1 MKQIGFKNFRR
12 FADFP
17 AMDLAPITIFVGE
30 NNSGKSTVVK
40 GILALSDFLN
50 NWRTDYDLLIE
61 RNTDDEKKEL
71 NENNIDKIKKNNHVS
86 FKEDFVEII
95 NVESYKEYNVL
106 NDKNEYLNNISGE
119 ENEESEDKEDENDEE
134 KFDINKYDPMKLEKI
149 PNSDP
154 NGFSR
159 TKCIIL

>member
-1 MKQIGFKNFRR
+1 MEQTNERKDSKGN
-12 FADFP
+12 
-17 AMDLAPITIFVGE
+17 TI
-30 NNSGKSTVVK
+30 SK
-40 GILALSDFLN
+40 LN
-50 NWRTDYDLLIE
+50 
-61 RNTDDEKKEL
+61 KEY
-71 NENNIDKIKKNNHVS
+71 HVS
-86 FKEDFVEII
+86 FKI
-95 NVESYKEYNVL
+95 NFAETIEVESYKEYNVL

>member
-1 MKQIGFKNFRR
+1 MEQTSDRKDSKGN
-12 FADFP
+12 
-17 AMDLAPITIFVGE
+17 TI
-30 NNSGKSTVVK
+30 SK
-40 GILALSDFLN
+40 LN
-50 NWRTDYDLLIE
+50 
-61 RNTDDEKKEL
+61 KEF
-71 NENNIDKIKKNNHVS
+71 HVS
-86 FKEDFVEII
+86 FKVNFAETIE
-95 NVESYKEYNVL
+95 VESYKEYNVL

>member
-1 MKQIGFKNFRR
+1 MKTTN
-12 FADFP
+12 
-17 AMDLAPITIFVGE
+17 
-30 NNSGKSTVVK
+30 
-40 GILALSDFLN
+40 
-50 NWRTDYDLLIE
+50 
-61 RNTDDEKKEL
+61 EKKEL

-119 ENEESEDKEDENDEE
+119 ENEENEDKEDENDEE